1 MQKFTESLGIDVSKN
16 TLDAVLHIKQ
26 LHQQF
31 DNSTKGFRLMLKWV
45 LKNHGITHNLLFC
58 FEHTGWYCLELS
70 WFLESNSLCFHC
82 ASPLHLKRSLGFR
95 RGKSDK
101 ADSFDIA
108 RFAWINRENLSL
120 TKAPSR
126 ILTDL
131 QRMMSLRNQLVKHS
145 TALKNQKH
153 AMKTIVVKVALDNS
167 IQMIQQCLH
176 YTQKQIK
183 RIEKQIHDLIESIP
197 EYAANYKLLR
207 SIKGFGFVVTMQI
220 IIHTH
225 NFSRFD
231 NWRQFSAYCGLAPYP
246 FQSGTSINRR
256 HKTHPICDKQ
266 MKSILSMSAISA
278 IQHDPELKLYYNR
291 RVNEGK
297 EKMAVINIIR
307 NKLVARAFAVVKRQ
321 TPFVELS
328 KFAA

>member
-31 DNSTKGFRLMLKWV
+31 DNSPKGFRLMLRWA
-45 LKNHGITHNLLFC
+45 LKNHGATHNLLFC

-70 WFLESNSLCFHC
+70 WFLEANSIGFHC

-95 RGKSDK
+95 RGKTDK
-101 ADSFDIA
+101 TDAFDIA
-108 RFAWINRENLSL
+108 RFAWINRDNLTLS
-120 TKAPSR
+120 KAPSP
-126 ILTDL
+126 ILIDL
-131 QRMMSLRNQLVKHS
+131 QRMMALRDQLIKHT

-153 AMKTIVVKVALDNS
+153 AMKTIVAKEYLDDS
-167 IQMIQQCLH
+167 ILIIKQCLFFNQ
-176 YTQKQIK
+176 TQIK
-183 RIEKQIHDLIESIP
+183 RIEKQMIDLIFSIP
-197 EYAANYKLLR
+197 EYAVNYKLLMG
-207 SIKGFGFVVTMQI
+207 IKGFGFVITMQI

-231 NWRQFSAYCGLAPYP
+231 NWRQFSAYCGLVPYP
-246 FQSGTSINRR
+246 YQSGTSFYRR
-256 HKTHPICDKQ
+256 PKTHSICDKQ
-266 MKSILSMSAISA
+266 LKSLLSMSAICA
-278 IQHDPELKLYYNR
+278 LQYDPELKLYYNR
-291 RVNEGK
+291 RLNEGK
-297 EKMAVINIIR
+297 EKMLVINIIR

-321 TPFVELS
+321 TPFIELA